1 MTNDGSG
8 WQPSKVHPSA
18 YIHKTAVIYENV
30 TIDADV
36 VIGAYCI
43 IGAPPE
49 YRGRESN
56 MMGVH
61 IGKGTRITG
70 LVTIDSGSEKKTYI
84 GENCYIMKHAHV
96 GHDAHVGDGV
106 TLSCGVKIGGHCVI
120 EDDVNIGLNAV
131 IHQKVTIPAGC
142 MIGASAFVG
151 VKAQLQRGHKYAG
164 VPVRMLGL
172 NVKYAG
178 ANTVKDDAF
187 DVAVYGASLM
197 HNFTH
202 SEVEAFTQGA
212 NFAKNWIEQKNKK

>member
-1 MTNDGSG
+1 MNNDGSG
-8 WQPSKVHPSA
+8 WQPAKVHPSA

-70 LVTIDSGSEKKTYI
+70 LVTVDSGSEKKTYI

-106 TLSCGVKIGGHCVI
+106 TISCGVKIGGHCVI

-131 IHQKVTIPAGC
+131 IHQKQDIAIGC
-142 MIGASAFVG
+142 MIGMGSVVTKKLITQAF
-151 VKAQLQRGHKYAG
+151 KKYAG
-164 VPVRMLGL
+164 NPAKEIGD
-172 NVKYAG
+172 NVIK
-178 ANTVKDDAF
+178 
-187 DVAVYGASLM
+187 
-197 HNFTH
+197 
-202 SEVEAFTQGA
+202 
-212 NFAKNWIEQKNKK
+212 